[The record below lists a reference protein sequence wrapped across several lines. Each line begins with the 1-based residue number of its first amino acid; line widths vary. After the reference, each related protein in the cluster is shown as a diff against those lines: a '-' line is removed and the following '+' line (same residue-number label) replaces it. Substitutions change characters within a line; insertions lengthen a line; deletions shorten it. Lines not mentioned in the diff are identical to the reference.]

1 MTFIIYTKSGCP
13 NCEKAKKLLEK
24 EETIIFNC
32 DQMLKNN
39 RAEFLLSMETKTR
52 RPFKSF
58 PIIFIDDDYL
68 GGYEELTSH
77 LIFDL
82 DTDDE
87 F

>member
-13 NCEKAKKLLEK
+13 NCDKAKKLLEK
-24 EETIIFNC
+24 EETVIFNC

-39 RAEFLLSMETKTR
+39 RDEFIKSMELKTR
-52 RPFKSF
+52 RPFKTF
-58 PIIFIDDDYL
+58 PVIFINDDYL
-68 GGYEELTSH
+68 GGYEDLTSY

-82 DTDDE
+82 DEE